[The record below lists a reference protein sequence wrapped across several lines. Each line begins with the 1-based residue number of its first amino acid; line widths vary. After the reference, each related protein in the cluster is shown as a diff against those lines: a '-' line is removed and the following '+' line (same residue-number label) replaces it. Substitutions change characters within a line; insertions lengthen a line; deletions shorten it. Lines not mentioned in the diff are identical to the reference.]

1 MSKIELGVM
10 DIYPDMLRDNYELCE
25 EILKDYGYTEND
37 FFKIFDQ
44 ELAEFDLQN
53 LSNRIVDIMFD
64 ITKEL
69 ILEKNP
75 KVDVDYYINGSL
87 DTHFYINGEQQ

>member
-1 MSKIELGVM
+1 MSKLNLGVM

-37 FFKIFDQ
+37 FFKLFDY

-53 LSNRIVDIMFD
+53 LSNRIVDIMFRVTED
-64 ITKEL
+64 MIKDKDENA
-69 ILEKNP
+69 E
-75 KVDVDYYINGSL
+75 VDYYINGSL

>member
-1 MSKIELGVM
+1 MNKLNLGVM

-37 FFKIFDQ
+37 FFKLFDQ
-44 ELAEFDLQN
+44 ELTEFDLQN
-53 LSNRIVDIMFD
+53 LSNRIVGIMFD

-69 ILEKNP
+69 INKKDP
-75 KVDVDYYINGSL
+75 KAEVDYYINGSL
-87 DTHFYINGEQQ
+87 NTHFYINGEQQ